1 MSDYRK
7 ILIAVDLGRN
17 SSDVIKRAQQLV
29 AGGDAEIHLVHVVEM
44 ATGDYSFEL
53 DFSHL
58 DAHQKVHRAAA
69 EEAVHSLLSDL
80 GLQLPAA
87 SVHLPSGHPVH
98 EIRNLCGELGIE
110 LLVIGSHGNNAVL
123 SMLGSTASAVMH
135 GIGCDVLTVRI

>member
-7 ILIAVDLGRN
+7 ILIAVDLGR
-17 SSDVIKRAQQLV
+17 SCSDVIKRAQQLV
-29 AGGDAEIHLVHVVEM
+29 SGSEAEIHLVHVVEM

-58 DAHQKVHRAAA
+58 DAYQKVHRAAA
-69 EEAVHSLLSDL
+69 EEAAQVLLSEL
-80 GLQLPAA
+80 GLELPPA
-87 SVHLPSGHPVH
+87 SVHLPSGHPAR
-98 EIRNLCGELGIE
+98 EIRKLCGELGVD
-110 LLVIGSHGNNAVL
+110 LLVIGSHGEHAVL